1 MIDGGRGEDDERFQ
15 GALNAGDDDKGD
27 DQDQQDAQSLGL
39 DLNSILGG
47 LMGGGQPGQAGGIDL
62 SGLLGG
68 LLGGLPDMSSMMGA
82 AGAPYDDI
90 VGSVANDL
98 SAKTDLPKEII
109 SMGAMFLISK
119 LMMGGIGGSGQQ
131 GEQAGGIDL
140 GALMSSILGGGG
152 LPGMD
157 QGLSQQDASDD
168 DSQSQQGDQVLAK
181 IGKQID
187 EGLNSQ
193 ALTVSGMQQ
202 NGLASEFAEM
212 SGLSEDE
219 AAQSLGQIVDALKQS
234 GLSQ

>member
-15 GALNAGDDDKGD
+15 GALNADDDDQD
-27 DQDQQDAQSLGL
+27 DQDQQLDAQGLGL
-39 DLNSILGG
+39 DLNSILSG
-47 LMGGGQPGQAGGIDL
+47 LMGGGQPGQAGGLDL

-68 LLGGLPDMSSMMGA
+68 LLGGMPDMNSMMGA
-82 AGAPYDDI
+82 AGTPFDDI
-90 VGSVANDL
+90 VSSVASDL
-98 SAKTDLPKEII
+98 SAKTGLPKDLIT
-109 SMGAMFLISK
+109 MGAMFLISK

-140 GALMSSILGGGG
+140 GALMGGILGGG

-157 QGLSQQDASDD
+157 QGLSQQDAGDD
-168 DSQSQQGDQVLAK
+168 DSQLQQGDQVLAK